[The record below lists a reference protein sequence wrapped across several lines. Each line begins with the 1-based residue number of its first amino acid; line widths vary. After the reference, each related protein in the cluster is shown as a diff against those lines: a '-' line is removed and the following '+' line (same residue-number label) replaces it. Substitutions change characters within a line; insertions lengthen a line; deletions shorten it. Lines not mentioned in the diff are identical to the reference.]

1 MDEEVLASLLRDES
15 EALLVT
21 EPLHGSTHICALPSR
36 RRSDQNV
43 LQSGPDKAEPLAQGS
58 SGETDATTTTTVADS
73 IRAPRSADVAVAG
86 RASVGAGQRPRL
98 RSWSSSR
105 GRSTRAMP
113 MAWSP

>member
-73 IRAPRSADVAVAG
+73 IRGASKRRCRGGGKGPRSGPVSIHGSGAG
-86 RASVGAGQRPRL
+86 RAAG
-98 RSWSSSR
+98 
-105 GRSTRAMP
+105 
-113 MAWSP
+113 